1 LSEDLLVLLIIAAIG
16 VFWLERKLTRGR
28 KRRNKHRSK
37 RYENSH
43 DSVVHFPR
51 WRSEAYSQPITRTPP
66 TLSPQLQA
74 PPVPAAQ
81 VIQGHAYVV
90 DGDSLRIQKTQIR
103 LFGVDA
109 PELDHPHGKNAKWAL
124 HNLCK
129 GHLVRA
135 EVINADT
142 HGRTVARCTLP
153 DGRDL
158 SAEMVKQGLAID
170 WPKFSDGE
178 YRELEVPNARKKMW
192 LADARQKG
200 RMQVWENY
208 KIQKRTSPPA
218 PK

>member
-1 LSEDLLVLLIIAAIG
+1 MLWMA
-16 VFWLERKLTRGR
+16 
-28 KRRNKHRSK
+28 
-37 RYENSH
+37 
-43 DSVVHFPR
+43 
-51 WRSEAYSQPITRTPP
+51 
-66 TLSPQLQA
+66 TL
-74 PPVPAAQ
+74 
-81 VIQGHAYVV
+81 
-90 DGDSLRIQKTQIR
+90 LRIQKTQIR

-135 EVINADT
+135 EGINADT

-178 YRELEVPNARKKMW
+178 YRELEAPNARKKMW

-208 KIQKRTSPPA
+208 KIQKSTSPPA